1 MRIIFMV
8 NNDDFNTNLY
18 KFRFLDIESIIEAVI
33 FMPYMLISFCTII
46 GIIVLV
52 FLLDATYGFIVFGI
66 FLFSFGLMTLLM
78 IVIYR

>member
-1 MRIIFMV
+1 MV

-66 FLFSFGLMTLLM
+66 FLFSFGLMALLM

>member
-1 MRIIFMV
+1 MRVIFMV

-52 FLLDATYGFIVFGI
+52 FILDATYGFIVFGI